1 VRPAELKHQAHR
13 TPVVSFLSE
22 VTPVILTWNE
32 APNIGRLLGS
42 LSWATEVV
50 VLDSGS
56 NDETRAICATFPNVR
71 FLTRKFD
78 EHAAQWNHAIH
89 ETEISTPWVWAM
101 DADYLPTRELLEEL
115 RGLSPSAD
123 TAGFRTVFTYCI
135 GGRPLRGTL
144 YPPVVTLYRRDLAS
158 YVQEGHTQRV
168 RVQGEVATLRGQVL
182 HDDRKPLNRWLQSQD
197 RYASLEA
204 SLLRRTSWANLRWQD
219 RIRRLVV
226 VAPWF
231 VPLYCLVVKGGL
243 LDGRAGLIYALQR
256 AIAES
261 VLALKLIDSESS

>member
-1 VRPAELKHQAHR
+1 LKYLGQYSHSM
-13 TPVVSFLSE
+13 SFLVE

-32 APNIGRLLGS
+32 APNIGRLLSS
-42 LSWATEVV
+42 LSWAAEVV

-56 NDETRAICATFPNVR
+56 NDETRAICSTFPNVR

-78 EHAAQWNHAIH
+78 QHSAQWNYAIH
-89 ETEISTPWVWAM
+89 ETEIRTRWVLAM
-101 DADYLPTRELLEEL
+101 DADYLPTRELLDEL
-115 RGLSPSAD
+115 RSLSPSAEI
-123 TAGFRTVFTYCI
+123 AGFRTAFTYCI
-135 GGRPLRGTL
+135 GGQPLRGTL

-168 RVQGEVATLRGQVL
+168 RVQGDVGTLRGQML
-182 HDDRKPLNRWLQSQD
+182 HDDRKPLIRWLQSQEK
-197 RYASLEA
+197 YAALEA
-204 SLLRRTSWANLRWQD
+204 SLLRNTGWSNLRWQD
-219 RIRRLVV
+219 RVRRLVV

-256 AIAES
+256 AVAEC
-261 VLALKLIDSESS
+261 VLALKLIDSKSP